1 MGSKALLENRLD
13 YKPQVDSPKRG
24 LLIGYIPLSVENLSG
39 FLSSLEEFRNTSAP
53 LEADKYKVIAE
64 FHFNNFYRECE
75 DQTTRRGV
83 ERLQDAGYSFYMITG
98 DSLVTARD
106 IGLELGIIGTEG
118 MVIDGMEFMKLT
130 SLEKDNV
137 ILELLDKGTGI
148 FGNTRAIYKEKI
160 VELFQKHRRVV
171 FLGDQE
177 NDYLAIKKAD
187 LGIVQERGNKK
198 CKNIGHVIGK
208 IPTETA
214 FYYLSKYRDIGIDG
228 KWWFYKE
235 LVRFNYTTAGIWLM
249 GIGPKLN
256 LLFIDP
262 WEPLHSLIM
271 SISITMLLVYKSIT
285 FRNTKVNYDSI
296 TYYTPLYSL
305 AKALFIGLLV
315 SMVLT
320 ELYSKLSILIISTVM
335 VFSI

>member
-1 MGSKALLENRLD
+1 MRR
-13 YKPQVDSPKRG
+13 Y
-24 LLIGYIPLSVENLSG
+24 
-39 FLSSLEEFRNTSAP
+39 
-53 LEADKYKVIAE
+53 
-64 FHFNNFYRECE
+64 NNFYRECE

-118 MVIDGMEFMKLT
+118 MVIDGMEFMKLNA
-130 SLEKDNV
+130 LERDNV
-137 ILELLDKGTGI
+137 ILELLDKGAGI

-160 VELFQKHRRVV
+160 VELFQKHKRVV

-214 FYYLSKYRDIGIDG
+214 FYYLTKYRDIGIDG

-235 LVRFNYTTAGIWLM
+235 LVRFNYTTAGIWLI

-285 FRNTKVNYDSI
+285 LRNTKVNYDSI

-305 AKALFIGLLV
+305 AKALFIGFLV
-315 SMVLT
+315 SLILT
-320 ELYSKLSILIISTVM
+320 ELYSKVSILLISIIM

>member
-1 MGSKALLENRLD
+1 
-13 YKPQVDSPKRG
+13 
-24 LLIGYIPLSVENLSG
+24 VENLSG
-39 FLSSLEEFRNTSAP
+39 FLSSLEEFRNTSAL
-53 LEADKYKVIAE
+53 LEADKYRVIAE

-130 SLEKDNV
+130 SLERDNV
-137 ILELLDKGTGI
+137 ILELLDKGAGI

-160 VELFQKHRRVV
+160 VELFQKHKRVV

-305 AKALFIGLLV
+305 TKALLIGLLV
-315 SMVLT
+315 SLVVS
-320 ELYSKLSILIISTVM
+320 ELYSKLSILLISIIM